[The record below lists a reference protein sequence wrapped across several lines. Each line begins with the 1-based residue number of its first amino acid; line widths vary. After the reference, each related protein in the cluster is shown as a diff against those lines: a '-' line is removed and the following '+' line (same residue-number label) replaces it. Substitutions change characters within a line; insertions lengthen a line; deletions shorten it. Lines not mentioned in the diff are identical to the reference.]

1 MTKVI
6 VTNCAMTDLKQG
18 EEMKIC
24 VIAASLLLAST
35 SLAQAAEPVTAA
47 PDSTYTKVF
56 AGFTYAGDMDMG
68 ELLHIY
74 PSKETVRR
82 TPLLTQNNGV
92 ISIRMGPNIPKLLGL
107 KAPEADGNPT
117 NSCKGYAGIGVF
129 TLKDVKVFTEPDSED
144 AEGYTV
150 LKGTLA
156 TATDLRVMHFDCEG
170 AAAEQEKLYE

>member
-1 MTKVI
+1 
-6 VTNCAMTDLKQG
+6 
-18 EEMKIC
+18 MKSFS
-24 VIAASLLLAST
+24 VAALLLIACT
-35 SLAQAAEPVTAA
+35 SCAQASDPSGPTATAA
-47 PDSTYTKVF
+47 ATAATTTATTAKKDDPYTKVF

-74 PSKETVRR
+74 PSPETVRN
-82 TPLLTQNNGV
+82 TPLLAGNNGV

-107 KAPEADGNPT
+107 KAPEADGDPG

-144 AEGYTV
+144 AEGYSV

-156 TATDLRVMHFDCEG
+156 TASDLRVMHFDCEG
-170 AAAEQEKLYE
+170 SAAEQEKLFE